1 LFADGHR
8 AGSTRRTLLDL
19 LLTFLFAAALI
30 KPLFFGGY
38 LDVWG
43 SIENT
48 FIADAR
54 FLVEHWPHP
63 GWQPLWYAGTRFDY
77 IYPPAL
83 RYGTAILAMIF
94 GVAPVR
100 AYHAYTAI
108 FYSIGISGVY
118 ALVWVGTRSRGSAW
132 LATLA
137 AALVSPSFLFLSAMR
152 HDSQYG
158 APQRLH
164 VLLAYGEG
172 PHISALAL
180 LPVALAFAWLALE
193 RRSNTSLALAAIFCA
208 GVVANNFY
216 GGTALALLYAI
227 LVFSFA
233 VTRGLRPILLAA
245 AAIPLLAYGLTAFW
259 LVPSYIRVTSEDMLY
274 VANPGNGWS
283 LAVGLIVAMAFAGLA
298 WRIAR
303 GRQEL
308 TWALFLAGATIWFLL
323 NVAGNYFFNF
333 RITGMPHRWVPEL
346 DLVLILSAVAMLRLL
361 WRRPWKFGRA
371 VVFLAVGAMLFSARH
386 YVRHAWELIRPFP
399 DYRTRAE
406 YRVSDWLWHN
416 LPDARVKASGSVRL
430 WFDAWHDLPQL
441 GGGSDQGLINGIT
454 MVSSYEA
461 NVVPR
466 PEESIL
472 WMQAMG
478 VDAVYAAQPQSEE
491 VYKELR
497 FPQKFAGIL
506 PVIFDDGRGNV
517 IYKVPRRYPARAR
530 VVETA
535 RLNELHPLSGYP
547 YTDRLR
553 AYLDVVE
560 HGPDSPVSLRRA
572 SPDTIL
578 LRAHLDAG
586 QSILVQES
594 YDPAWRA
601 SLETRSG
608 MKPLAIRKDILG
620 FMVVDAPPGD
630 QEIVLR
636 FTTPL
641 ENRIGRVITALTMV
655 LLIFLITQSIWPR
668 ARWPRRRSSPPPAA
682 SDR

>member
-1 LFADGHR
+1 MFADR
-8 AGSTRRTLLDL
+8 NRSASTSRTFFDL
-19 LLTFLFAAALI
+19 LLTFLLGAALI
-30 KPLFFGGY
+30 KPLFFAGY

-54 FLVEHWPHP
+54 FLIEHWPHS

-83 RYGTAILAMIF
+83 RYGTAILTMMF
-94 GVAPVR
+94 GVTPVQG
-100 AYHAYTAI
+100 YHTYTAI
-108 FYSIGISGVY
+108 FYAIGICGVY
-118 ALVWVGTRSRGSAW
+118 ALVWAGTRSRGSAW
-132 LATLA
+132 LAAVAT
-137 AALVSPSFLFLSAMR
+137 ALVSPSFLFLSAMR
-152 HDSQYG
+152 HDSPYH

-164 VLLAYGEG
+164 VLLTYGEG

-180 LPVALAFAWLALE
+180 LPIALAFAWAALE
-193 RRSNTSLALAAIFCA
+193 RGSNVSLALAAIFSA
-208 GVVANNFY
+208 GVVSNNFY
-216 GGTALALLYAI
+216 GGTALALFYAI

-233 VTRGLRPILLAA
+233 VTRGLRPIALRA

-259 LVPSYIRVTSEDMLY
+259 LVPSYVRVTSEDMRY
-274 VANPGNGWS
+274 VANAGNTWS
-283 LAVGLIVAMAFAGLA
+283 LILGVIVAAVFVGLA
-298 WRIAR
+298 WRMAR
-303 GRQEL
+303 GHQKP
-308 TWALFLAGATIWFLL
+308 TWALFLTGATICFTL

-346 DLVLILSAVAMLRLL
+346 DLVLILSGVAILRVI
-361 WRRPWKFGRA
+361 WRKPWKFARA
-371 VVFLAVGAMLFSARH
+371 FVFFVVVAMLFSAQH

-399 DYRTRAE
+399 DYRARAE

-416 LPDARVKASGSVRL
+416 MPDARVKANGSMRL
-430 WFDAWHDLPQL
+430 WFDAWHDLTQL
-441 GGGSDQGLINGIT
+441 GGGSDQGLINGLT
-454 MVSSYEA
+454 VVSSYQID
-461 NVVPR
+461 VVPQ
-466 PEESIL
+466 PDESIL

-478 VDAVYAAQPQSEE
+478 VDAVYVSQPQSEE
-491 VYKELR
+491 IYKDVR

-506 PVIFDDGRGNV
+506 PVIFDDGQGNV

-535 RLNELHPLSGYP
+535 QFNALQPLPVYP
-547 YTDRLR
+547 YADRLR
-553 AYLDVVE
+553 AYVEVVE
-560 HGPDSPVSLRRA
+560 HGPDSPVSLKRA

-578 LRAHLDAG
+578 LRAHLDPG

-608 MKPLAIRKDILG
+608 VKQLAIRKDILG

-630 QEIVLR
+630 QEVVLQ

-641 ENRIGRVITALTMV
+641 ENRIGRVITALTVV
-655 LLIFLITQSIWPR
+655 LLIFLIIRSIWPR
-668 ARWPRRRSSPPPAA
+668 ARWGRPVSR
-682 SDR
+682 